1 MTPPQSLGFGASVR
15 REKPS
20 APMQWP
26 SRRMDGRCSGPACDR
41 ACRKPEKNLQGRHL
55 ARSQGRPHPRVRT
68 VAVAAFAGPNTF
80 GSVRPSAQAKTDA
93 EASLY
98 PHVIFSEAHSLRIL
112 DGAVNRMAPELF
124 DRVRV
129 RRTRWNHCG
138 RTPVADLTRLRL
150 PAPAARSGRDDVA
163 PFQPAVQVD
172 VSAALRAERII
183 ALAARLPA
191 HRAGPLALAWTRSPS
206 RGFVVVRGH
215 RAGLASQLRWTS

>member
-1 MTPPQSLGFGASVR
+1 MFRSCVRSRVQETRKKPPRTSPGPLTRPPPPQGQNR
-15 REKPS
+15 R
-20 APMQWP
+20 
-26 SRRMDGRCSGPACDR
+26 SRGIRRSKYL
-41 ACRKPEKNLQGRHL
+41 RKRPTE
-55 ARSQGRPHPRVRT
+55 RSSENRRRSIIVPPC
-68 VAVAAFAGPNTF
+68 
-80 GSVRPSAQAKTDA
+80 
-93 EASLY
+93 L
-98 PHVIFSEAHSLRIL
+98 FSEAHSLRIL

>member
-80 GSVRPSAQAKTDA
+80 GSVRPSSQAKTDA

-98 PHVIFSEAHSLRIL
+98 PHVFSRKRIHCASLTEQSTAWRQNYSI
-112 DGAVNRMAPELF
+112 GSASAEHVGTIVA
-124 DRVRV
+124 
-129 RRTRWNHCG
+129 G
-138 RTPVADLTRLRL
+138 RRLRTSL
-150 PAPAARSGRDDVA
+150 VFGFRLRRRARAGDDVA